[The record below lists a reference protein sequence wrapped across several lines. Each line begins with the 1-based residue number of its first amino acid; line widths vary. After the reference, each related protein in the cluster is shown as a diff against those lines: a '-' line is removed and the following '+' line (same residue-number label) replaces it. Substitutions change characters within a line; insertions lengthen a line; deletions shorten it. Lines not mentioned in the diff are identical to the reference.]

1 VRNDES
7 RAIAAP
13 AKGTPTEEPWRAVLR
28 PARVIY
34 GAGSLASLGDEAR
47 GLGAE
52 RVLVVTDPG
61 IAAAGHVERA
71 RASFD
76 AADLEVFVF
85 DGVEENPGEE
95 HVEAG
100 TEVARERRVD
110 LLVGLG
116 GGSAMDCAKGINFL
130 LTNGGRMQDYW
141 GFGKASRPMLP
152 SIGVP
157 CTAGTGSEAQSYALI
172 ARRSDHRKMA
182 CGDEKAR
189 FRTVILDP
197 ELARTAPRE
206 VRATAG
212 IDAVSHALES
222 YVSTARNAF
231 SQIFAAEAWRRLESR
246 LTVVAAGDADLGDWG
261 EMLLG
266 AHLAGAAIETSM
278 LGAAH
283 ACANPLTA
291 RFGTTHGEAVG
302 VMLPHVVRFNAATV
316 GSLYGELAGGG
327 AATAGE
333 SVAARVAELLES
345 TGLKRCLRD
354 LGVER
359 QALPELSR
367 AAAEQWTARFNP
379 RPVAEADLLGL
390 YETAF

>member
-1 VRNDES
+1 
-7 RAIAAP
+7 
-13 AKGTPTEEPWRAVLR
+13 
-28 PARVIY
+28 
-34 GAGSLASLGDEAR
+34 
-47 GLGAE
+47 
-52 RVLVVTDPG
+52 
-61 IAAAGHVERA
+61 
-71 RASFD
+71 
-76 AADLEVFVF
+76 
-85 DGVEENPGEE
+85 
-95 HVEAG
+95 
-100 TEVARERRVD
+100 
-110 LLVGLG
+110 
-116 GGSAMDCAKGINFL
+116 
-130 LTNGGRMQDYW
+130 
-141 GFGKASRPMLP
+141 
-152 SIGVP
+152 
-157 CTAGTGSEAQSYALI
+157 
-172 ARRSDHRKMA
+172 
-182 CGDEKAR
+182 
-189 FRTVILDP
+189 
-197 ELARTAPRE
+197 
-206 VRATAG
+206 
-212 IDAVSHALES
+212 
-222 YVSTARNAF
+222 
-231 SQIFAAEAWRRLESR
+231 
-246 LTVVAAGDADLGDWG
+246 
-261 EMLLG
+261 
-266 AHLAGAAIETSM
+266 M